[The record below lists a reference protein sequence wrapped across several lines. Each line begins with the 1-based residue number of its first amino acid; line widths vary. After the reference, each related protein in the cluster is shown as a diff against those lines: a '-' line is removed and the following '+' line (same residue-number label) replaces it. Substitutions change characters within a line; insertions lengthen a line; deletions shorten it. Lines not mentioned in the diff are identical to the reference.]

1 MADNFYSNC
10 PAKSYWDLTDYRL
23 NAIIN
28 DDIKQK
34 NNIKSEEEYR
44 QFIKDNGINGVYKMP
59 QQCWNN
65 ENVHIYQTRQ
75 NPNTFL
81 TETLNSNKNNI
92 DITNRF
98 YKK

>member
-34 NNIKSEEEYR
+34 NNIK
-44 QFIKDNGINGVYKMP
+44 
-59 QQCWNN
+59 
-65 ENVHIYQTRQ
+65 
-75 NPNTFL
+75 
-81 TETLNSNKNNI
+81 
-92 DITNRF
+92 
-98 YKK
+98 